1 MVTRVGVVEGIGMG
15 AGGIGVQQRALDLVL
30 LLVTCRRGIVVLLG
44 VSVGTWKQ
52 QRRHIRLRA
61 GRRSLLGPG
70 MPFEQMVLSE
80 RAGGG
85 VVIGE

>member
-52 QRRHIRLRA
+52 
-61 GRRSLLGPG
+61 
-70 MPFEQMVLSE
+70 
-80 RAGGG
+80 
-85 VVIGE
+85 